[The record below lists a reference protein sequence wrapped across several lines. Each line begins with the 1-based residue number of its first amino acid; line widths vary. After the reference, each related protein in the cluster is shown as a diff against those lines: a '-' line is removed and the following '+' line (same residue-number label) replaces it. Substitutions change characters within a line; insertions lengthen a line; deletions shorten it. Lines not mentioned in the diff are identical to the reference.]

1 MKQAFAIAFPLL
13 TLLVAGI
20 GIAACEDPTT
30 GGGPV
35 APGGDAGFTV
45 DSGDIDPPVPNT
57 CPAPTGEPQKHE
69 GNIATDQTWG
79 AGLHVLTFDISVRGA
94 TLTIEPCAIIQT
106 PSGRHIGVGAING
119 TPGKLVAKGAA
130 GKPIIFQGK
139 DDTAKWGGILVNPSG
154 TAELTYVTLK
164 NGGEI
169 QGSRGGGALHVLGD
183 GTKPLQKTTT
193 VDHVTIE
200 GSEKYG
206 AILEAKGGFTDAST
220 NLVIK
225 GAAQT
230 PLRVSANSVGTVPTG
245 KYTGN
250 GIDHIRMYGDI
261 IDADLT
267 MRDRGVP
274 YEPGNDGQ
282 FPEISVVGAAGNVPL
297 LTIEAGVTIR
307 FTKHAS
313 SGLHIQR
320 ASTTTASTGA
330 LRVLGT
336 AEKPVVFTSNEATPT
351 PGDWLGIMLRGIPD
365 PRTKIDFAR
374 IEYAGADT
382 GTRNFSCGTQPSPD
396 PASNEA
402 AIQIYGQPS
411 SAFVTNTTIT
421 KCSAN
426 AFERGWTGTP
436 VDFLATNTITE
447 VAWCK
452 QTFPRPTPPGT
463 CPDPAPC
470 E

>member
-1 MKQAFAIAFPLL
+1 MKQAFSIAFPLL
-13 TLLVAGI
+13 SLLVL

-35 APGGDAGFTV
+35 APGGDAGFGV
-45 DSGDIDPPVPNT
+45 DSGDVDPPVVNT
-57 CPAPTGEPQKHE
+57 CPAPTGEPTKHQ
-69 GNIATDQTWG
+69 GNITADETWA
-79 AGLHVLTFDISVRGA
+79 AGVHVLTFDISIRGA
-94 TLTIEPCAIIQT
+94 TLTIAPCAIIQT
-106 PSGRHIGVGAING
+106 PSGRQIGVGFQSAN
-119 TPGKLVAKGAA
+119 PGKLVAKGEA
-130 GKPIIFQGK
+130 GKPIIFQGA
-139 DDTAKWGGILVNPSG
+139 DDTAKWGGILVNPSA
-154 TAELTYVTLK
+154 TAELTYVEIK
-164 NGGEI
+164 NGGQI
-169 QGSRGGGALHVLGD
+169 SGSRGGAALHVLGD

-206 AILEAKGGFTDAST
+206 AILETKGGFTDAST
-220 NLVIK
+220 NLIIK

-230 PLRVSANSVGTVPTG
+230 PLRVSANSVGTVPLG

-261 IDADLT
+261 IDADVT
-267 MRDRGVP
+267 MHDRGVP

-282 FPEISVVGAAGNVPL
+282 FPEISVAGTVAGQAL

-307 FTKHAS
+307 FTKHPS

-320 ASTTTASTGA
+320 ASGTAPSTAA

-336 AEKPVVFTSNEATPT
+336 AEKPVVFTSNEAAPA
-351 PGDWLGIMLRGIPD
+351 PGDWLGIMLRGVPD
-365 PRTKIDFAR
+365 PRTKIDYAR
-374 IEYAGADT
+374 VEFAGADT
-382 GTRNFSCGTQPSPD
+382 GTRNFSCGTVPSPD

-402 AIQIYGQPS
+402 AIQIYGQPT

-421 KCSAN
+421 KCAAN
-426 AFERGWTGTP
+426 AFERGWSGTP
-436 VDFLATNTITE
+436 VDFLPTNTITE
-447 VAWCK
+447 IAWCK
-452 QTFPRPTPPGT
+452 QTYPRPTAGA